1 VIEDMTAT
9 SARFSVSLLGPFEL
23 TTPDGGRI
31 EISSKKGT
39 AVIAMLAMSRDGER
53 TRGWLQD
60 RLWGSRGHAEAAGSL
75 RRELSN
81 LRKLLNVGGVE
92 LLASDRDRVRLRLD
106 RLAVDALDPAVD
118 PKIAGEFLEGLDIPG
133 EAGFREWLREQ
144 RAALT
149 RSPRAPSPA
158 APLPGLLPSHIL
170 DTSRPPVGFTGN
182 QAIAVLPFTNVT
194 GDETLDY
201 LAEGISEELIVG
213 LSRIRWLPVIARS
226 SSFSYAD
233 TIDRKVIGQRLG
245 AHYLIEGH
253 LYRAYESFG
262 VSASLSE
269 AATGYAIWSRRFTL
283 QSPALR
289 DELEQF
295 VNELVAQL
303 ETRIEHAEQ
312 IRIRNKR
319 QDALGV
325 SDLIWRGR
333 WHLNRLTRADSEM
346 AQKLFAEALALDP
359 SSPEAL
365 IQTTAALAWSIW
377 AGRQPQEQILRVRK
391 LAQQA
396 SLADPDDG
404 RGFMLAGIAEMWLRH
419 PQEAKNLLQHAIALN
434 PSLALAHAQLGG
446 CYNLAGEPAKAID
459 HLKASLR
466 LSSNDPNIFYALGE
480 LALAYTML
488 GRWDEAAEHASL
500 SLARRPAYWYAHVI
514 RINALARS
522 GNLTAARVATDEL
535 LAVKPNFS
543 KHYIDWLPFVERTWI
558 DHFVEGLKMVPGR
571 DADWL
576 ERDGQD
582 SPAQF
587 LPS

>member
-1 VIEDMTAT
+1 M
-9 SARFSVSLLGPFEL
+9 SLMGPFGL
-23 TTPDGGRI
+23 TTPDGRRI

-39 AVIAMLAMSRDGER
+39 AVVAMLAVSRDGER

-60 RLWGSRGHAEAAGSL
+60 RLWGTRRHAEAAGSL

-92 LLASDRDRVRLRLD
+92 LLVSDRDRVRLRLD
-106 RLAVDALDPAVD
+106 LIAVDVLEAGADPQL
-118 PKIAGEFLEGLDIPG
+118 AGEFLEGLDIPG
-133 EAGFREWLREQ
+133 EAGFRDWLREQ
-144 RAALT
+144 RVTLM
-149 RSPRAPSPA
+149 RGPRAPAGVPVPNA
-158 APLPGLLPSHIL
+158 LPNYIL
-170 DTSRPPVGFTGN
+170 DTMQLPVGFTGN

-194 GDETLDY
+194 GDEALDY

-226 SSFSYAD
+226 SSFSFAD

-253 LYRAYESFG
+253 LYRAYDTFG

-283 QSPALR
+283 QSPAMR

-303 ETRIEHAEQ
+303 GTRIEHAEQ

-325 SDLIWRGR
+325 SELIWRGR

-346 AQKLFAEALALDP
+346 AQTLFAEALALDP
-359 SSPEAL
+359 TSPEAL
-365 IQTTAALAWSIW
+365 IQTTSALAWSIW
-377 AGRQPQEQILRVRK
+377 AGRQPQDQVLRMRK

-396 SLADPDDG
+396 MLADPDDG

-419 PQEAKNLLQHAIALN
+419 QEEAKTLLQHAIALN
-434 PSLALAHAQLGG
+434 PSLSLAHAQLGG
-446 CYNLAGEPAKAID
+446 CYNLGGEAAKAVG
-459 HLKASLR
+459 HLKTSLR

-488 GRWDEAAEHASL
+488 GRWTEAIEHAAL
-500 SLARRPAYWYAHVI
+500 SLARRPAYWYAHVLK
-514 RINALARS
+514 INALIRG
-522 GNLTAARVATDEL
+522 GNVAAARVALDEL
-535 LAVKPNFS
+535 LAAKPNFS
-543 KHYIDWLPFVERTWI
+543 RHYLEWLPFVDRTWI

-576 ERDGQD
+576 ERDIME
-582 SPAQF
+582 SSEQF
-587 LPS
+587 LPQ

>member
-1 VIEDMTAT
+1 MTAR
-9 SARFSVSLLGPFEL
+9 SALFTMNLLGPFQLLPRSGE
-23 TTPDGGRI
+23 RI

-39 AVIAMLAMSRDGER
+39 AVVAMLAMSRDGER

-60 RLWGSRGHAEAAGSL
+60 RLWGTRRHAEAAGSL

-81 LRKLLNVGGVE
+81 LRKLLNVGDVE
-92 LLASDRDRVRLRLD
+92 LLVSDRDRVRLRLD
-106 RLAVDALDPAVD
+106 LIDVDALDPTAD
-118 PKIAGEFLEGLDIPG
+118 LRHTGEFLEGLDIPG
-133 EAGFREWLREQ
+133 EAGFRDWLREQ
-144 RAALT
+144 RTTLT
-149 RSPRAPSPA
+149 QGPRAAAA
-158 APLPGLLPSHIL
+158 APVTGALPSYIL
-170 DTSRPPVGFTGN
+170 DTSQPLIGFSGN

-194 GDETLDY
+194 GEETLDY

-226 SSFSYAD
+226 SSFSFSES
-233 TIDRKVIGQRLG
+233 IDRKLIGQRLG
-245 AHYLIEGH
+245 AHYLVEGH

-269 AATGYAIWSRRFTL
+269 AATGYAIWSRRFML

-319 QDALGV
+319 QDTLGV

-333 WHLNRLTRADSEM
+333 WHLNRLTRTDSEM

-359 SSPEAL
+359 TSPEAL
-365 IQTTAALAWSIW
+365 IQTTSALAWSIW
-377 AGRQPQEQILRVRK
+377 AGRQPQDQVLRMRK

-396 SLADPDDG
+396 CLADPDDG

-419 PQEAKNLLQHAIALN
+419 QDEAKTLLQHAIALN
-434 PSLALAHAQLGG
+434 PSLTLAHAQLGG
-446 CYNLAGEPAKAID
+446 CYNLGGEPAKAID

-466 LSSNDPNIFYALGE
+466 LSSNDPNLFYALGE
-480 LALAYTML
+480 LALSYTML
-488 GRWDEAAEHASL
+488 GRWTEAIEHASL
-500 SLARRPAYWYAHVI
+500 SLARRPAYWYAHVLK
-514 RINALARS
+514 INALVRS
-522 GNLTAARVATDEL
+522 GNLGAARVATDEL
-535 LAVKPNFS
+535 IAVKPNFS
-543 KHYIDWLPFVERTWI
+543 KQYLDWLPFVERSWI

-571 DADWL
+571 EANWL
-576 ERDGQD
+576 ERDTVEG
-582 SPAQF
+582 SEQF
-587 LPS
+587 LPH

>member
-1 VIEDMTAT
+1 MIEDMKAT
-9 SARFSVSLLGPFEL
+9 SARFILNLLGPFGL
-23 TTPDGGRI
+23 VAPSGDRI

-39 AVIAMLAMSRDGER
+39 AVIAILAMSRDGER
-53 TRGWLQD
+53 ARGWLQE

-81 LRKLLNVGGVE
+81 LRKLLNVGGAS
-92 LLASDRDRVRLRLD
+92 LLVSDRDRIGLRLD
-106 RLAVDALDPAVD
+106 LIEVDALAPNAD
-118 PKIAGEFLEGLDIPG
+118 PKIAGEFLEGLDITG
-133 EAGFREWLREQ
+133 EAGFRDWLREQ
-144 RAALT
+144 RATLL
-149 RSPRAPSPA
+149 RGSRAPS
-158 APLPGLLPSHIL
+158 LPGLPGALPRHIL
-170 DTSRPPVGFTGN
+170 DTSQPPVGFSGN

-194 GDETLDY
+194 GDEALDY

-226 SSFSYAD
+226 SSFSFAD

-253 LYRAYESFG
+253 LYRAYDSFG

-269 AATGYAIWSRRFTL
+269 AMTGYAIWSRRFTL
-283 QSPALR
+283 QSPAMR
-289 DELEQF
+289 GELEQF

-303 ETRIEHAEQ
+303 ETKIEHAEQ

-319 QDALGV
+319 QDTLGV

-346 AQKLFAEALALDP
+346 AQKLFADALALDP
-359 SSPEAL
+359 KSPEAL
-365 IQTTAALAWSIW
+365 IQTTSALAWSIW
-377 AGRQPQEQILRVRK
+377 AGRQPQEQVLRMRK

-446 CYNLAGEPAKAID
+446 CYNLAGEPARAID
-459 HLKASLR
+459 HLRASMR
-466 LSSNDPNIFYALGE
+466 LSLNDPNIFYALGE
-480 LALAYTML
+480 MALAYTML
-488 GRWDEAAEHASL
+488 GRWAEAAEHASL
-500 SLARRPAYWYAHVI
+500 SLARRPAYWYAHVLK
-514 RINALARS
+514 INALVRS
-522 GNLTAARVATDEL
+522 DNFAAARVAADEL

-543 KHYIDWLPFVERTWI
+543 RHYIDWLPFVERTWI

-576 ERDGQD
+576 ERDSQE

-587 LPS
+587 LPN

>member
-1 VIEDMTAT
+1 MTAT
-9 SARFSVSLLGPFEL
+9 SGRFTIGLLGPFDL
-23 TTPDGGRI
+23 TTPRGKRV

-39 AVIAMLAMSRDGER
+39 AIVAMLAMSRDGER
-53 TRGWLQD
+53 KRGWLQD
-60 RLWGSRGHAEAAGSL
+60 RLWGSRGHAEASGSL

-81 LRKLLNVGGVE
+81 LRKLLNADGVD
-92 LLASDRDRVRLRLD
+92 LLVSDRDRVRLRLD
-106 RLAVDALDPAVD
+106 LIEVDALDPNTD
-118 PKIAGEFLEGLDIPG
+118 PVVAGEFLEGLDIPG
-133 EAGFREWLREQ
+133 EAGFRDWLREQ
-144 RAALT
+144 RGTRMRGPRPPSAAAQV
-149 RSPRAPSPA
+149 SVA
-158 APLPGLLPSHIL
+158 LPSHIL
-170 DTSRPPVGFTGN
+170 DTSQPLVGFTGN
-182 QAIAVLPFTNVT
+182 QAIAVLPFANVT
-194 GDETLDY
+194 GDEALDY

-226 SSFSYAD
+226 SSFSFAD

-253 LYRAYESFG
+253 LYRAYDSFG

-269 AATGYAIWSRRFTL
+269 AATGYAIWSRRFAL

-295 VNELVAQL
+295 VTELVAQL

-312 IRIRNKR
+312 VRIRNKR
-319 QDALGV
+319 QDTLGV

-346 AQKLFAEALALDP
+346 AQKLFADALALDP
-359 SSPEAL
+359 TSPEAL
-365 IQTTAALAWSIW
+365 IQTTSALGWSIW
-377 AGRQPQEQILRVRK
+377 AGRQPQEQVLRMRR

-419 PQEAKNLLQHAIALN
+419 PQEAKTLLQHAISLN
-434 PSLALAHAQLGG
+434 PSLALGHAQLGG

-459 HLKASLR
+459 HLMASLR

-480 LALAYTML
+480 LGLAHTML
-488 GRWDEAAEHASL
+488 GRWLEAAEHASL

-514 RINALARS
+514 RINALARG
-522 GNLTAARVATDEL
+522 GNLAAARVATDEL

-543 KHYIDWLPFVERTWI
+543 KRYIDWLPFVQRTWI

-576 ERDGQD
+576 ERDGLD
-582 SPAQF
+582 NSAQF
-587 LPS
+587 MPG

>member
-1 VIEDMTAT
+1 M
-9 SARFSVSLLGPFEL
+9 RFSVRLLGPFQL
-23 TTPDGGRI
+23 STPDGRRV

-39 AVIAMLAMSRDGER
+39 AVIAMLAMSRDGEH

-81 LRKLLNVGGVE
+81 LRKLLNGAGIE
-92 LLASDRDRVRLRLD
+92 LLVSDRDRVRLRLD
-106 RLAVDALDPAVD
+106 RIVVDARDPSADPA
-118 PKIAGEFLEGLDIPG
+118 IAGEFLEGFDIPG
-133 EAGFREWLREQ
+133 EASFRDWLREQ
-144 RAALT
+144 RARLM
-149 RSPRAPSPA
+149 RGPRPPAPA
-158 APLPGLLPSHIL
+158 APVPGGLPSHIL
-170 DTSRPPVGFTGN
+170 DTSQPPVGFTGN

-226 SSFSYAD
+226 SSFSFAD

-253 LYRAYESFG
+253 LYRAYDSFG

-303 ETRIEHAEQ
+303 EIRIEHAEQ

-333 WHLNRLTRADSEM
+333 WHLNRLTRADSDM
-346 AQKLFAEALALDP
+346 AQKLFADALALDP
-359 SSPEAL
+359 DSAEAL
-365 IQTTAALAWSIW
+365 IQVTSALGWSIW
-377 AGRQPQEQILRVRK
+377 AGRQPQEQILRMRK
-391 LAQQA
+391 LAKQA

-419 PQEAKNLLQHAIALN
+419 PHEAKTLLQHAIALN

-480 LALAYTML
+480 LAMSHTMC
-488 GRWDEAAEHASL
+488 GRWADAAEHASL
-500 SLARRPAYWYAHVI
+500 SLARRPAYWYAHVLK
-514 RINALARS
+514 INALAR
-522 GNLTAARVATDEL
+522 GGHLAAARLATDEL

-543 KHYIDWLPFVERTWI
+543 RRYIEWLPFVDRTWI

-576 ERDGQD
+576 ERDSQE
-582 SPAQF
+582 SPAHF
-587 LPS
+587 EPN